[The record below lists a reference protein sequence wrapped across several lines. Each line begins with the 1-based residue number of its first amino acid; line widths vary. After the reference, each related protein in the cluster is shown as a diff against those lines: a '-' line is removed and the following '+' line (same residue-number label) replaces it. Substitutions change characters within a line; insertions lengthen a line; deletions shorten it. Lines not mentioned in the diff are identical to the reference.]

1 MHVPAGEPRALGV
14 QAQLLMGGRMLEFI
28 PSELHVDFIGQAK
41 FYIALSLLV
50 ILAGLGSMLW
60 RGGLHLGVDFRGGT
74 LLQLRFS
81 RPVELREVRD
91 VLGPLGFGQA
101 ILQHFG
107 NEHEVLIRISQLP
120 NAGQDIAV
128 PVQQALQAR
137 FPEQK
142 VELRRAEV
150 VGPQASETLRRQALF
165 AMFYA
170 IAGILVY
177 VSGRFEA
184 KWMTALGLGV
194 VLFAMALALNQWLPG
209 VSPTVLIV
217 MALLLMFVFCWVL
230 DLSYA
235 FAAII
240 PLIHDVLVTVGF
252 LSLFDQ
258 ELDLTIVAAL
268 LTIVGYSINDTIV
281 IFDRIRENRQS
292 RRRDDF
298 ALVVNDSINQTL
310 GRTILTS
317 ATVLMVVLALFFFGG
332 EVIHGF
338 AFAMLVGVIAG
349 VYSTI
354 FIASPI
360 LISWHAYTQRHQTRR
375 ARMESGRS

>member
-1 MHVPAGEPRALGV
+1 
-14 QAQLLMGGRMLEFI
+14 MLEFI
-28 PSELHVDFIGQAK
+28 PSGLHFDFIGKAK

-60 RGGLHLGVDFRGGT
+60 RGGLHLGIDFQGGM

-81 RPVELREVRD
+81 QPVELSEVRD
-91 VLGPLGFGQA
+91 VLGTLGFGQA

-120 NAGQDIAV
+120 NAGQDIAA

-142 VELRRAEV
+142 VELRRTEV

-170 IAGILVY
+170 IVGILVY

-184 KWMTALGLGV
+184 KWMTAFGLGV

-317 ATVLMVVLALFFFGG
+317 ATVLMVVLALFVFGG

-349 VYSTI
+349 VYSTV

-375 ARMESGRS
+375 TRVESGRS